1 MTCSIVAVCRA
12 VLDNVIDTKLY
23 EREEKIRYI
32 MQVRWL
38 AMWCMQL
45 AIR

>member
-23 EREEKIRYI
+23 ECEEKIRYI
-32 MQVRWL
+32 MRVR
-38 AMWCMQL
+38 
-45 AIR
+45 

>member
-23 EREEKIRYI
+23 EREEKSVILCR
-32 MQVRWL
+32 
-38 AMWCMQL
+38 
-45 AIR
+45 